1 MINTALK
8 LRSASPLN
16 YEAGSLIP
24 CCSAFV
30 RSQHLHTQLT
40 CVHKLLLITL
50 TTLYQ
55 LIKTALNSV
64 GVNNEGGFKLTAH
77 KQKLV
82 TLFKLLSTQ

>member
-1 MINTALK
+1 M
-8 LRSASPLN
+8 
-16 YEAGSLIP
+16 
-24 CCSAFV
+24 
-30 RSQHLHTQLT
+30 
-40 CVHKLLLITL
+40 
-50 TTLYQ
+50 YQ